1 MTSNWYLILM
11 GVLALVALILVIII
25 IVVIVKGKK
34 RGDEYDDYDEDYD
47 DEYDDSEDYDDE
59 YDDSEDE
66 YDNEYDDSED
76 EYDDEYDDSEDEYD
90 DEYDDSE
97 EDYDVEDE
105 YEEEPPKKTS
115 GRRWKIILENL
126 ETWEKFDL
134 VFCDNV
140 GIGREK
146 GRDQFEKYMPVR
158 EDPRVS
164 KVHCAIVI
172 RRDALYL
179 KDMGS
184 RNGTYLNGIRI
195 QEPVV
200 IQKDDIIGVGGTQIE
215 VKKVLRERR

>member
-47 DEYDDSEDYDDE
+47 DEYDDSED
-59 YDDSEDE
+59 
-66 YDNEYDDSED
+66 
-76 EYDDEYDDSEDEYD
+76 YDDEYDDSEDEYD

-195 QEPVV
+195 Q
-200 IQKDDIIGVGGTQIE
+200 
-215 VKKVLRERR
+215 